1 MTVTGGWA
9 WVTDPPAHRLHVC
22 QFLLLL
28 SHQALQTYV
37 LPFGLPEAPLQLRTP
52 LLELPLRLLQL

>member
-1 MTVTGGWA
+1 MTVPGGWA
-9 WVTDPPAHRLHVC
+9 WVTDPPAHRLHVR

-28 SHQALQTYV
+28 SHQALQTHV

-52 LLELPLRLLQL
+52 LLELPL